1 MPPTNDNPEGSMSI
15 LEHLDELRSRLI
27 RIGIV
32 LVVLV
37 CAAWAFSDKILDFLL
52 VPVREHL
59 TKGGEIVYIT
69 PVEPFMALMTASF
82 IVALFFAVPYVLYE
96 VWAFVAPGLYR
107 HERRLVVPFLLSGT
121 LCFAAGGAF
130 GYYVAVPVASGW
142 LIGLGSSFT
151 AQITLRSAFQFVSR
165 VVLAMGLVFELPILI
180 FFLSRIGVVTPAFL
194 LRQFRMAVL
203 VIAILAAVLTPTGD
217 MLTMSVFA
225 GPMILLYLIGIAVS
239 WMFGGRP
246 AGPPAAP

>member
-1 MPPTNDNPEGSMSI
+1 MPPTNETPETAMSI

-32 LVVLV
+32 LVLLI
-37 CAAWAFSDKILDFLL
+37 AASWAFSDRILDFLL

-59 TKGGEIVYIT
+59 TGGGELVYIT

-82 IVALFFAVPYVLYE
+82 IVALFFATPYVLYE

-107 HERRLVVPFLLSGT
+107 HERRMVVPFLLSGT

-165 VVLAMGLVFELPILI
+165 IVLAMGLVFELPILI

-194 LRQFRMAVL
+194 LRHLRMAVL
-203 VIAILAAVLTPTGD
+203 VIAVLAAVLTPTGD
-217 MLTMSVFA
+217 VLTMSVFA
-225 GPMILLYLIGIAVS
+225 GPMVVLYLLGIAVS
-239 WMFGGRP
+239 WMFGRSSRPP
-246 AGPPAAP
+246 AGG